1 VAETEREEV
10 RQELTIERVV
20 PGGAGLARVGGLVAL
35 VSGAFPGDLVLAKLS
50 RGGSRLLIGRAA
62 EILSPGPHRRAEE
75 DVCPRAAD
83 GRCGG
88 CDWAAVR
95 PGSAP
100 GLKTS
105 LLLDALRRVGRIPA
119 DEIPPVAYVPSPF
132 GYRLRN
138 RLHLDRSGR
147 LGFFAPRSN
156 RVEADLDVCEVVSDA
171 LRARLDPARELLR
184 AVGPA
189 EGEISTLEDREGK
202 AVLAELRLGPVYRPP
217 AFRAGRGPFD
227 GLRVVDSDGRLLF
240 EDGASALDLEAGG
253 TTFRV
258 SVSSFFQGNRFLL
271 DPFLEEIRASLRAGI
286 PAGEGETRAFR
297 ALDLYA
303 GVGFLTFPLLE
314 TARQRGGDVI
324 AVEMDPSSSSDLS
337 TNLRRWDGGGP
348 SRSRSVRS
356 SAEAFLSSKGAAT
369 GPGFEVVVADPP
381 RAGLSPAAR
390 DGLVRLAPRS
400 LVLVSCD
407 PPTFARDLGA
417 LRPFYRLER
426 LTLLD
431 LFPGTHHVEAVALLV
446 RRT

>member
-1 VAETEREEV
+1 VQPTEGAAGA
-10 RQELTIERVV
+10 T
-20 PGGAGLARVGGLVAL
+20 GGRSAGLR
-35 VSGAFPGDLVLAKLS
+35 
-50 RGGSRLLIGRAA
+50 
-62 EILSPGPHRRAEE
+62 
-75 DVCPRAAD
+75 
-83 GRCGG
+83 
-88 CDWAAVR
+88 
-95 PGSAP
+95 P

-240 EDGASALDLEAGG
+240 EDGHPRSTSRPGERRFGSRSRRSSRKPVPSRSLSRGDPGVSPSRDPGG
-253 TTFRV
+253 R
-258 SVSSFFQGNRFLL
+258 R
-271 DPFLEEIRASLRAGI
+271 
-286 PAGEGETRAFR
+286 ETRAFR

-400 LVLVSCD
+400 LVRRLVR
-407 PPTFARDLGA
+407 PATFARDLGA